1 MILEV
6 RIYKI
11 KPGLCDRF
19 AEFFDAKALP
29 AQEAMGMRILGQ
41 FRAVD
46 DENTFV
52 WLRAFEDEA
61 ERERQKTEF
70 YEGPAWKGGLEE
82 EAFSMIEDYS
92 NVVLVEPTP
101 ASAIR

>member
-29 AQEAMGMRILGQ
+29 AQEAMGM
-41 FRAVD
+41 
-46 DENTFV
+46 
-52 WLRAFEDEA
+52 
-61 ERERQKTEF
+61 
-70 YEGPAWKGGLEE
+70 EGPAWKGGLEE